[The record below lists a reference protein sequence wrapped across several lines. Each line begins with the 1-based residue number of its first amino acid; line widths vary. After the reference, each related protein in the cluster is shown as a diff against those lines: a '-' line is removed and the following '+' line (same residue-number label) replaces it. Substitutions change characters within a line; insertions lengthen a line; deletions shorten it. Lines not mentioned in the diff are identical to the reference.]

1 MFLNLFSERF
11 CFYVRTSVR
20 NGLQFKLTYFKRIL
34 IMFHKYTKTL
44 LLSLGLMVFPGAQA
58 DHLIQAI
65 HAGEIEPLILLLQ
78 VGTDINQLG
87 GSRTDRGSTKMYFA
101 RGSAL
106 HFAAHR
112 DRQDMVRLL
121 VKHGANVDVRD
132 ENDFTPLHK
141 AAWEGSLDMVKLL
154 LESGA
159 DIQAG
164 NRFNHT
170 PLSLALDNNRPEVAE
185 YLRTR
190 LQ

>member
-78 VGTDINQLG
+78 V
-87 GSRTDRGSTKMYFA
+87 
-101 RGSAL
+101 
-106 HFAAHR
+106 
-112 DRQDMVRLL
+112 
-121 VKHGANVDVRD
+121 
-132 ENDFTPLHK
+132 
-141 AAWEGSLDMVKLL
+141 
-154 LESGA
+154 
-159 DIQAG
+159 
-164 NRFNHT
+164 
-170 PLSLALDNNRPEVAE
+170 
-185 YLRTR
+185 
-190 LQ
+190 